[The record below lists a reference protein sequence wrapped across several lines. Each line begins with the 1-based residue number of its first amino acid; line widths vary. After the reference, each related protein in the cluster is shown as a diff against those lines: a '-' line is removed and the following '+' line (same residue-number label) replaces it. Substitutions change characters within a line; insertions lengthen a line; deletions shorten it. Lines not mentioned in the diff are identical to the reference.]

1 MFFRI
6 YAIHPLTQEKLPVW
20 VANFVL
26 ADYGSGAVMAVPA
39 HDERDFEFANK
50 YKLKIKQVIECED
63 AQLPHVQKTGKL
75 IQSGEFNGFDCNEVR
90 ARIISKF
97 EDEKLGKRVINFKI
111 RDWGVSRQRYWG
123 APIPM
128 VKCKNCG
135 IVPQKI
141 ENLPITLPED
151 IQITGEGNPL
161 EKHPIWKIVLVQN
174 VDKKHKKKAI
184 LWILF

>member
-63 AQLPHVQKTGKL
+63 AQLPHVQKQESLSKVVNLMGL
-75 IQSGEFNGFDCNEVR
+75 I
-90 ARIISKF
+90 AMK
-97 EDEKLGKRVINFKI
+97 
-111 RDWGVSRQRYWG
+111 
-123 APIPM
+123 
-128 VKCKNCG
+128 
-135 IVPQKI
+135 
-141 ENLPITLPED
+141 
-151 IQITGEGNPL
+151 
-161 EKHPIWKIVLVQN
+161 
-174 VDKKHKKKAI
+174 
-184 LWILF
+184 